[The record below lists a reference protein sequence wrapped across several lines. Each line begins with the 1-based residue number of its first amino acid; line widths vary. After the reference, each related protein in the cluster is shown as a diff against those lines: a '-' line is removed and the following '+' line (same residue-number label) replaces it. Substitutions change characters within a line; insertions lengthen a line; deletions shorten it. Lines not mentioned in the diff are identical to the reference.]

1 MNMKDILLIIIFIYV
16 IYLHSKINTINNIET
31 FAVTDDIIAA
41 VKQVYNT
48 DMEAVRQLAIMSDK
62 IQKEGL
68 DLYLPKGTIVAY
80 NLSNAPKGWTL
91 CDGSNGSP
99 DLRNKF
105 ILGGGYRGVGTT
117 GGEEN
122 VALTEGQMPQ
132 HYHSVT
138 STGNLNLRSYTGRF
152 ITYTNDGFTVPD
164 TYGATYRSLDKWG
177 DISVYGNTDYKG
189 GNQAHNNMPP
199 YYVLTYIMKI

>member
-1 MNMKDILLIIIFIYV
+1 MNIKDILLIITIIYV
-16 IYLHSKINTINNIET
+16 FYLHSKINKINKIEN
-31 FAVTDDIIAA
+31 FAVTDDIRTV
-41 VKQVYNT
+41 VKEIYNT
-48 DMEAVRQLAIMSDK
+48 DMESVRQLAIMSDK

-80 NLSNAPKGWTL
+80 NLSSAPKGWTL

-122 VALTEGQMPQ
+122 VALTEGQMPY

-138 STGNLNLRSYTGRF
+138 STGNLNLRSYAGKF
-152 ITYTNDGFTVPD
+152 ITYNNDGFTVPD
-164 TYGATYRSLDKWG
+164 GYNATWRPLDKWG
-177 DISVYGNTDYKG
+177 DISVSGNTDYKG